1 MGKLFSMEDKMF
13 NMLQVLCVGS
23 YKDAHYPQGLL
34 IS

>member
-34 IS
+34 IG